1 MSAPPPDPKHEPI
14 PRHIVAYTDGGARGN
29 PGPAGYGLF
38 VVDAASG
45 ETVHASSGA
54 IGRATNNVAEY
65 EGLLAALRF
74 ALDHDCRRV
83 TIRSDSELLVRQMLG
98 EYRVRNAGLKA
109 LHDEARRLVS
119 RLERVDFTHVRRAE
133 NREAD
138 RLANEAMDR
147 ADAET
152 RAEG

>member
-1 MSAPPPDPKHEPI
+1 MSAPPPDPKNEPI
-14 PRHIVAYTDGGARGN
+14 PPHIVAYTDGGARGN

-38 VVDAASG
+38 VVDAVSG

-74 ALDHDCRRV
+74 ALDHGCRRV
-83 TIRSDSELLVRQMLG
+83 SIRSDSELLVRQMLG